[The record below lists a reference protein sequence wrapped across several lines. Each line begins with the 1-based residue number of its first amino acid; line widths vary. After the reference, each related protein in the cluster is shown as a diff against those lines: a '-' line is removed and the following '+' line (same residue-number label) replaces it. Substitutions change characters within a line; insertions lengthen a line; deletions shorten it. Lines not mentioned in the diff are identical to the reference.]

1 MASVMMSDLTWDE
14 YQRRLREEDAIVL
27 LPVGA
32 VEQHGYHL
40 PLGTDWMMATY
51 MARRAAENV
60 GGVVAAPVAYGYR
73 SQIRTGGGPH
83 RCGTTNLDGATLIS
97 LVKDVLKELVRH
109 GARKLAVIDGHFEN
123 RFYLDEAC
131 YLAIRELEQ
140 SGTGDARILKMI
152 YAERI
157 KPETLERVYAGTQYP
172 GLDLEHGGILE
183 TAMMLYTHPEHVRM
197 DRIAEE
203 PLPDFPPYDLFPP
216 NPDWVPASGALSGG
230 KAATAAIGKL
240 LVEEFVELV
249 SGSLAREF
257 RPSDAPAGRVVSQ
270 R

>member
-1 MASVMMSDLTWDE
+1 MTASVMMSDLSWDE
-14 YQRRLREEDAIVL
+14 YQRRIREEDAIVL

-60 GGVVAAPVAYGYR
+60 GGIVAAPINYGYR
-73 SQIRTGGGPH
+73 SQVRTGGGPD
-83 RCGTTNLDGATLIS
+83 RGGTTNLDGLTLIS

-131 YLAIRELEQ
+131 HLAVRELEYA
-140 SGTGDARILKMI
+140 GITDARILKML

-157 KPETLERVYAGTQYP
+157 RPETLETVYAGKPYP

-183 TAMMLYTHPEHVRM
+183 TAMMLYCHPDHVDM
-197 DRIAEE
+197 SKIPDED
-203 PLPDFPPYDLFPP
+203 LPDFPPYDLFPG
-216 NPDWVPASGALSGG
+216 NPDWVPASGSLSSGMG
-230 KAATAAIGKL
+230 ATAEAGKI
-240 LVEEFVELV
+240 LVEEFVQLV
-249 SGSLAREF
+249 SDSLTAEF
-257 RPSDAPAGRVVSQ
+257 R
-270 R
+270 

>member
-1 MASVMMSDLTWDE
+1 VTDSVMMSDLSWDE
-14 YQRRLREEDAIVL
+14 YQRRLKEQDAIVL

-60 GGVVAAPVAYGYR
+60 GGVVAAPISYGYR

-83 RCGTTNLDGATLIS
+83 RCGTTNLDGSTLIN
-97 LVKDVLKELVRH
+97 LVKDVLKELARH
-109 GARKLAVIDGHFEN
+109 GARKIAVIDGHFEN

-131 YLAIRELEQ
+131 HLAVRELEYAGIQ
-140 SGTGDARILKMI
+140 GAKILKML

-157 KPETLERVYAGTQYP
+157 KPETLETVYAGKPYP

-183 TAMMLYTHPEHVRM
+183 TAMMLYCHPEHVDM
-197 DRIAEE
+197 SKIPDEE
-203 PLPDFPPYDLFPP
+203 LPKFPPYDLFPVD
-216 NPDWVPASGALSGG
+216 PDWVPPSGCLSSG
-230 KAATAAIGKL
+230 KESTVEMGKL
-240 LVEEFVELV
+240 LVEEFVALV
-249 SGSLAREF
+249 SASLNKEF
-257 RPSDAPAGRVVSQ
+257 R
-270 R
+270 